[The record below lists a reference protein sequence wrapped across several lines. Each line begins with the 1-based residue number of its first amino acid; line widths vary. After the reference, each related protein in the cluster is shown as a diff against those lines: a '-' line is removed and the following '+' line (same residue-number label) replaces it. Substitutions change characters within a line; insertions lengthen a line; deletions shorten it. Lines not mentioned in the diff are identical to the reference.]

1 MKDFRYKIIL
11 KAINELGWEV
21 TDKKS
26 DDKLIIV
33 NHSWYI
39 SFVDPQKIQFNI
51 LCLDYG
57 QSDANKVELCVRMLN
72 SVTQRI
78 KLYAQNGFVIAASE
92 IETTSIMN
100 DSFSMTQCIG
110 MINAEAMASAKSTQ
124 KLLEK

>member
-21 TDKKS
+21 TDEKS

-51 LCLDYG
+51 LCLDYSP
-57 QSDANKVELCVRMLN
+57 SDANKVELCVRMLN

-78 KLYAQNGFVIAASE
+78 KLYVQNGFVIAASE

-100 DSFSMTQCIG
+100 DSFSMPQCIG